1 MASNRRCR
9 ERRPARG
16 APRYTVRRRLLV
28 VCEGAVTEPDYLRG
42 LERWARNHTVQI
54 DIPLDHGVPL
64 TLVRR
69 AEALADQ
76 ARSAAKREDDA
87 FLAYDEVW
95 CVFDIDEH
103 PNIDDARQLARA
115 RGIQLAVSNPC
126 FEIWILLHFRE
137 SPGARHRHDLRRMVG
152 QNLPGY
158 DKHLDFARVAPGLDD
173 AVRRAQRLDRDA
185 QDEGEPGRN
194 PSTGAYRLVESI
206 MKRDDPSA

>member
-1 MASNRRCR
+1 
-9 ERRPARG
+9 
-16 APRYTVRRRLLV
+16 LV

-152 QNLPGY
+152 QYLPGY